1 MLGFVAFVSAAACQ
15 GVISNIFGGVLLTGI
30 QVYSASGWVIF
41 LSFWVMVYQGL
52 AILQLFLHVKLAYIT
67 VPYIK
72 WSVFFLVVR
81 TYNYILQETMVCFYF
96 PLLHLLK

>member
-1 MLGFVAFVSAAACQ
+1 MAFVSAAVCQ
-15 GVISNIFGGVLLTGI
+15 GEISNLRARSGVVFGTET
-30 QVYSASGWVIF
+30 YSASGWVMF

-52 AILQLFLHVKLAYIT
+52 AILQLFLHVKLAYTT

-81 TYNYILQETMVCFYF
+81 T
-96 PLLHLLK
+96 